1 MAGVHGRCGV
11 YGRYGMGGA
20 VFTAG
25 TAPRLA
31 EDDDRVLGDE
41 FVDLLLQGGALFR
54 RLRLAGEHGS
64 HRRAQVEWRRAAAAR
79 RQNQYSKPGRS
90 MCAQPCIG
98 VSRCRARVSNKHHH
112 DSARQGPVAMQLGVA
127 PLRRGDAAAT
137 DEAAGS
143 VVNVTALLRTSVP
156 SLMLRGE
163 RHTGTNFL
171 DAIVQ
176 YNFRRAPRHQG
187 AVAALAAPH
196 RARQCYNFFGVSSPC
211 YVPHG
216 PFSGCV
222 AQCADATLKQCANP
236 SDRLRIDSA
245 SALRPSSYCC
255 WKHGALDPTC
265 RYTPRVSAYVIA
277 VREPYA
283 WLAAMHREP
292 YEYLGSRKLS
302 FAEFLRRPYAE
313 KPPYYLHRTRHA
325 DPVAIWAKCVR
336 SYFALP
342 PAARLFVQID
352 DLFDLVRLGSQLS
365 PLLLRMG
372 FVRRPGLTALV
383 YPPWA
388 TGLTKYNK
396 YWGRFDHAGFVHAK
410 LQLSNRSWAWQ
421 YTQADLDYINARIPE
436 KLLVRLGM
444 RLVRS
449 LAELRAPSASL
460 PTTTLAYS

>member
-1 MAGVHGRCGV
+1 MQNPTVS
-11 YGRYGMGGA
+11 GA
-20 VFTAG
+20 VLCV
-25 TAPRLA
+25 PNLA
-31 EDDDRVLGDE
+31 SEL
-41 FVDLLLQGGALFR
+41 
-54 RLRLAGEHGS
+54 
-64 HRRAQVEWRRAAAAR
+64 
-79 RQNQYSKPGRS
+79 
-90 MCAQPCIG
+90 
-98 VSRCRARVSNKHHH
+98 SRCRARVVKQTSP
-112 DSARQGPVAMQLGVA
+112 RQRAPSPFAMQLGVA
-127 PLRRGDAAAT
+127 PSRRGDAAAT

-176 YNFRRAPRHQG
+176 YNFRRAPRHQR

-255 WKHGALDPTC
+255 WKHGELDPTC
-265 RYTPRVSAYVIA
+265 RYTPRVSAYVIT

-292 YEYLGSRKLS
+292 YGYLGSRKLT
-302 FAEFLRRPYAE
+302 FAEFMRRPYAE

-342 PAARLFVQID
+342 PAARLFVQIN

-372 FVRRPGLTALV
+372 FVRRLGLTALV

-388 TGLTKYNK
+388 TELTKYNK

-460 PTTTLAYS
+460 PTTTLAYSSL

>member
-1 MAGVHGRCGV
+1 VANPHHS
-11 YGRYGMGGA
+11 A
-20 VFTAG
+20 
-25 TAPRLA
+25 LA
-31 EDDDRVLGDE
+31 
-41 FVDLLLQGGALFR
+41 
-54 RLRLAGEHGS
+54 
-64 HRRAQVEWRRAAAAR
+64 
-79 RQNQYSKPGRS
+79 
-90 MCAQPCIG
+90 
-98 VSRCRARVSNKHHH
+98 
-112 DSARQGPVAMQLGVA
+112 AMQLGVTA
-127 PLRRGDAAAT
+127 LRRGDAAAN

-143 VVNVTALLRTSVP
+143 VVNVTATALLRTSVP

-176 YNFRRAPRHQG
+176 YNFWRAPKHQR
-187 AVAALAAPH
+187 AVTALAAPL
-196 RARQCYNFFGVSSPC
+196 RARKCYNFKGVSTPC

-222 AQCADATLKQCANP
+222 AQCADPTAKQCANS
-236 SDRLRIDSA
+236 SDRLRTDSA

-265 RYTPRVSAYVIA
+265 RYIPRVSAYVIA

-313 KPPYYLHRTRHA
+313 KPAYYLQRTRHA

-336 SYFALP
+336 SYLALP
-342 PAARLFVQID
+342 PAARLFVHID

-388 TGLTKYNK
+388 TELNQYNK

-410 LQLSNRSWAWQ
+410 HLLSNRSWAWQ

-436 KLLVRLGM
+436 TLLASLGM

-449 LAELRAPSASL
+449 LAELRAPSALL
-460 PTTTLAYS
+460 PTPDVKA